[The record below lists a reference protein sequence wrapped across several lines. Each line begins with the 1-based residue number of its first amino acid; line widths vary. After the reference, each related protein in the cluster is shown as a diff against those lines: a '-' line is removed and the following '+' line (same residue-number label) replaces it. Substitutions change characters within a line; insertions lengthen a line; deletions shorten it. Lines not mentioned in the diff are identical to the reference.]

1 MAQEITQSLFGLD
14 APMKEPQRTAGLEGV
29 LQRLE
34 TGASA
39 GIRRGFGQ
47 KTAVE
52 AQKEKVQG
60 IIQQMQQQGIDIAS
74 PQGLTE
80 LGNRFTSAGLTGMG
94 TAMMMQG
101 RNQFLAEEKT
111 LATIAKE
118 REAARKSKIQADK
131 ALIGISDID
140 PEKFTTE
147 SLQAFYENLAS
158 SNKINYN
165 LLVPKAKDDLGFAN
179 VAEEA
184 IYSKFLETFNGDAD
198 LAGRAFLEYKSKQTI
213 NENKALVAKET
224 GISKAK
230 VEQVEKRANQLSEDA
245 ISQIGGIRR
254 ALKYRNAINSAFT
267 GKFAN
272 ITLGAAEFAEA
283 FGIDVK
289 GLDETQYLDRIRDQ
303 IAKQEVALLKGS
315 LQVKELE
322 FLLKSIGDKTATKNT
337 LLNLFKD
344 RIKDSMVVMA
354 RDLLWTK
361 YQREGGDYVQYD
373 FTGDG
378 RKAQRIA
385 DSVFNYIQ
393 ANPQLSAQQIEE
405 LVEIA
410 VESNKTFK
418 R

>member
-14 APMKEPQRTAGLEGV
+14 APMREPQRTAGLEGV

-80 LGNRFTSAGLTGMG
+80 LGNRLTSAGLTGMG

-118 REAARKSKIQADK
+118 REAAKKSKIQADK

-184 IYSKFLETFNGDAD
+184 IYSKFLETFDGDAD
-198 LAGRAFLEYKSKQTI
+198 LAGRAFIEYKSKQRI

-224 GISKAK
+224 GINKAK
-230 VEQVEKRANQLSEDA
+230 VEQVAKRANQLSEDA

-337 LLNLFKD
+337 LLNLFED

>member
-230 VEQVEKRANQLSEDA
+230 VEQVAKRANQLSEDA

>member
-14 APMKEPQRTAGLEGV
+14 APMREPQRTAGLEGV

-80 LGNRFTSAGLTGMG
+80 LGNRFTSVGLTGMG

-101 RNQFLAEEKT
+101 RNQFLSEEKT

-131 ALIGISDID
+131 ALVGISDID

-147 SLQAFYENLAS
+147 SLQAFYKNIAS
-158 SNKINYN
+158 NNKINYN

-198 LAGRAFLEYKSKQTI
+198 LAGRAYLEFKSKKQI

-230 VEQVEKRANQLSEDA
+230 VEQVAKRANQLSEDA

-254 ALKYRNAINSAFT
+254 SLKYRNAINSAFT

-337 LLNLFKD
+337 LLNLFED

-361 YQREGGDYVQYD
+361 YQREGGDYVQYN

>member
-1 MAQEITQSLFGLD
+1 MAQEITQGLFGLD
-14 APMKEPQRTAGLEGV
+14 APMREPQRAAGLEGV

-60 IIQQMQQQGIDIAS
+60 IIQQMQEQGINIAS

-80 LGNRFTSAGLTGMG
+80 LGNRFTSVGLTGMG

-101 RNQFLAEEKT
+101 RNQFLSEEKT

-131 ALIGISDID
+131 ALVGISDID

-147 SLQAFYENLAS
+147 SLQAFYKNIAS
-158 SNKINYN
+158 NNKINYN

-198 LAGRAFLEYKSKQTI
+198 LAGRAYLEFKSKKQI

-230 VEQVEKRANQLSEDA
+230 VEQVAKRANQLSEDA

-254 ALKYRNAINSAFT
+254 SLKYRNAINSAFT

-337 LLNLFKD
+337 LLNLFED

-361 YQREGGDYVQYD
+361 YQREGGDYVQYN

>member
-80 LGNRFTSAGLTGMG
+80 LGNRFTSAGLTGIG

-337 LLNLFKD
+337 LLNLFED

>member
-14 APMKEPQRTAGLEGV
+14 APMREPQRTAGLEGV

-118 REAARKSKIQADK
+118 REAAKKSKIQADK

-184 IYSKFLETFNGDAD
+184 IYSKFLETFDGDAD
-198 LAGRAFLEYKSKQTI
+198 LAGRAFIEYKSKQRI

-224 GISKAK
+224 GINKAK
-230 VEQVEKRANQLSEDA
+230 VEQVAKRANQLSEDA

-337 LLNLFKD
+337 LLNLFED

>member
-230 VEQVEKRANQLSEDA
+230 VEQVAKRANQLSEDA

-337 LLNLFKD
+337 LLNLFED

>member
-80 LGNRFTSAGLTGMG
+80 LGNRFTSAGLTGIG

-230 VEQVEKRANQLSEDA
+230 VEQVAKRANQLSEDA

-344 RIKDSMVVMA
+344 RT
-354 RDLLWTK
+354 R
-361 YQREGGDYVQYD
+361 QR
-373 FTGDG
+373 
-378 RKAQRIA
+378 
-385 DSVFNYIQ
+385 
-393 ANPQLSAQQIEE
+393 
-405 LVEIA
+405 
-410 VESNKTFK
+410 
-418 R
+418 

>member
-80 LGNRFTSAGLTGMG
+80 LGNRFTSAGLTGIG

-230 VEQVEKRANQLSEDA
+230 VEQVAKRANQLSEDA

-337 LLNLFKD
+337 LLNLFED

>member
-14 APMKEPQRTAGLEGV
+14 APMREPQRTAGLEGV

-118 REAARKSKIQADK
+118 REAAKKSKIQADK

-184 IYSKFLETFNGDAD
+184 IYSKFLETFDGDAD
-198 LAGRAFLEYKSKQTI
+198 LAGRAFIEYKSKQRI

-224 GISKAK
+224 GINKAK
-230 VEQVEKRANQLSEDA
+230 VEQVAKRANKLSEDA
-245 ISQIGGIRR
+245 IAQIGGIRR

-337 LLNLFKD
+337 LLNLFED

>member
-1 MAQEITQSLFGLD
+1 MAQEITRSLFGLD
-14 APMKEPQRTAGLEGV
+14 APMREPQRTAGLEGV

-158 SNKINYN
+158 NKKMNYN
-165 LLVPKAKDDLGFAN
+165 LLVPKAKDDLGFSNA
-179 VAEEA
+179 AEEG
-184 IYSKFLETFNGDAD
+184 IYSRFLENFDGDAD
-198 LAGRAFLEYKSKQTI
+198 LAGRAFLEYKSSLKQ

-224 GISKAK
+224 GINKAK
-230 VEQVEKRANQLSEDA
+230 VEQVAKRANKLSEDA
-245 ISQIGGIRR
+245 IAQIGGIRK
-254 ALKYRNAINSAFT
+254 ALKYRDAINSAFT

-283 FGIDVK
+283 VGISLAGV
-289 GLDETQYLDRIRDQ
+289 DETQYLDLIRNEL
-303 IAKQEVALLKGS
+303 ALGRVSLLKGS

-322 FLLKSIGDKTATKNT
+322 FLIKSIGDKTLTKNT
-337 LLNLFKD
+337 MLNLFED
-344 RIKDSMVVMA
+344 RIKESMVTMA

-385 DSVFNYIQ
+385 DKVFNYIQ
-393 ANPQLSAQQIEE
+393 ANPQLSSQQIEE
-405 LVEIA
+405 LIETA
-410 VESNKTFK
+410 VESKKTFK

>member
-1 MAQEITQSLFGLD
+1 MAQEITRSLFGLD
-14 APMKEPQRTAGLEGV
+14 APMREPQRTAGLEGV

-60 IIQQMQQQGIDIAS
+60 IIQQMQEQGINIAS

-80 LGNRFTSAGLTGMG
+80 LGNRFTSVGLTGMG

-101 RNQFLAEEKT
+101 RNQFLSEEKT

-131 ALIGISDID
+131 ALVGISDID

-147 SLQAFYENLAS
+147 SLQAFYKNIAS
-158 SNKINYN
+158 NNKINYN

-198 LAGRAFLEYKSKQTI
+198 LAGRAYLEFKSKKQI

-230 VEQVEKRANQLSEDA
+230 VEQVAKRANQLSEDA

-254 ALKYRNAINSAFT
+254 SLKYRNAINSAFT

-337 LLNLFKD
+337 LLNLFED

-361 YQREGGDYVQYD
+361 YQREGGDYVQYN